1 MIASPSTFL
10 TENLVGLNEAARLLP
25 PGRQGRPVSFSCVL
39 RWIVNGLPGPDG
51 TRVRLE
57 AIRLGGRWLTSRE
70 ALSRWADKLTPSFQ
84 DVSPGIGRTVKQRK
98 TSHDKATEALA
109 KLGI

>member
-1 MIASPSTFL
+1 
-10 TENLVGLNEAARLLP
+10 
-25 PGRQGRPVSFSCVL
+25 
-39 RWIVNGLPGPDG
+39 
-51 TRVRLE
+51 
-57 AIRLGGRWLTSRE
+57 
-70 ALSRWADKLTPSFQ
+70 LTPSFQ